1 MSQEAGM
8 SAMTRS
14 LTVVLAWLAAA
25 LLVAVAHARLD
36 RLSMPGSAAAVIG
49 SILVMAYVYMRV
61 WTRHADMTHALAVGI
76 AWLALAIAA
85 EVVVTSRLGHGW
97 FALLGSPAH
106 PLLRSVFLF
115 VWVFAPALFA
125 RGGQPA
131 ESSRLRR
138 FQDAGR

>member
-1 MSQEAGM
+1 MPTM
-8 SAMTRS
+8 IRS

-36 RLSMPGSAAAVIG
+36 RLSPYGGAAAVIG
-49 SILVMAYVYMRV
+49 AILVMAYVYMRLC
-61 WTRHADMTHALAVGI
+61 TRRADMSHALAVGI

-115 VWVFAPALFA
+115 AWVFAPALFA
-125 RGGQPA
+125 R
-131 ESSRLRR
+131 ESEPRESVSGRLSG
-138 FQDAGR
+138 AGR